1 MARRRLPCTVG
12 SSSGELLGV
21 GHKDKV
27 PSLWCLAIL
36 LLNGGFAS
44 MFAIGDT

>member
-1 MARRRLPCTVG
+1 MEMMRLPFPVG

-21 GHKDKV
+21 GHKEKV

-36 LLNGGFAS
+36 LLNGGVAS